1 VKTIP
6 PDFYPRL
13 LDSIEEGVFT
23 VDLGFHITSF
33 NAAAERLLGIS
44 REQAVGRR
52 CHEVFRATL
61 CGEACALKLT
71 VADGEDR
78 RGIRVDVLDAEDE
91 ARPISI
97 STAALRD
104 DAGRIIGGV
113 EIFRDNTEIEELRRE
128 LSERGRLGDLVGT
141 SPAMQQVFRLLP
153 DLAAAA
159 APVLITG
166 ESGTGKEL
174 LAREIH
180 RRGPRA
186 AEPFVT
192 VNAAALPDSLLES
205 ELFGYEKGAFTGA
218 AGSKPGRFQEADGGT
233 LFLDEIGD
241 LSPAFQVKLLR
252 ALESGEVTPLGSN
265 SPRVVDVRIITA
277 TNRDLR
283 RLMESG
289 AFREDLFYRLRVLPV
304 RLPALRER
312 RSDIPELIEH
322 FRRRLAARTGRAVEG
337 LTDEAFALLYDYD
350 YPGNVREL
358 RNILERAFA
367 LCHGPRIDLR
377 HLPEELLADRRTQVE
392 TADDVPPITERSDQ
406 RQRLLAALRE
416 HRWHRQRTAEAL
428 GISRTTL
435 WRWMKHHG
443 LLE

>member
-71 VADGEDR
+71 VADGEAR

>member
-1 VKTIP
+1 MKTIP

-23 VDLGFHITSF
+23 VDLGFRITSF

-44 REQAVGRR
+44 RERAVGRR

-71 VADGEDR
+71 VADGEAR

-141 SPAMQQVFRLLP
+141 SPAMQEVFRLLP

-186 AEPFVT
+186 EGPFVT

-337 LTDEAFALLYDYD
+337 LTDEAFALLYDYV

-367 LCHGPRIDLR
+367 LCHGPRIGVR
-377 HLPEELLADRRTQVE
+377 HLPEELLTDREAQVE
-392 TADDVPPITERSDQ
+392 TTDDVPPISERSDQ

-416 HRWHRQRTAEAL
+416 HRWNRQRTAEAL
-428 GISRTTL
+428 DISRTTL
-435 WRWMKHHG
+435 WRWMKQHG

>member
-71 VADGEDR
+71 VADGEAR

-174 LAREIH
+174 LAREVH

>member
-71 VADGEDR
+71 VADGEAR

-277 TNRDLR
+277 TNRNLR

-435 WRWMKHHG
+435 WRWMKHHS